1 MLLAHLYLGTR
12 IVLERTHH
20 GNCSQEGSPI
30 SMGRCCCPDVTVYQ
44 TSCWAHGGQ
53 LRRLLH
59 LVTVHVRSVT
69 HVMFV
74 IALTIVSAEENIL
87 SIYLP
92 TVNHLPP
99 LLLRASGI
107 YYIVIRPIHSL
118 PMNQVTSSTSFKKA
132 PNLHS
137 TFGPFASPSDPHR
150 AAHTKCQ

>member
-74 IALTIVSAEENIL
+74 MALTIVSAEENIL

-118 PMNQVTSSTSFKKA
+118 PMNQVTSSTSFKK
-132 PNLHS
+132 
-137 TFGPFASPSDPHR
+137 SPKSPQYLRPH
-150 AAHTKCQ
+150 CQPL